1 MALTVETG
9 VVVPSADSYVSVAEC
24 SAYFSARGN
33 EAWGEVENKDA
44 ALRKA
49 TQYIDA
55 EYSFKGARVSSLQ
68 ALAWP
73 RYGVVVDGYEL
84 PAETMPRQLKEAC
97 CELALKAASDDLIA
111 DVAAQYAEEVSVGPI
126 RKKMSGLANG
136 GQKRFALVDALL
148 GPLLR
153 GGNGGASIQ
162 LVRA

>member
-1 MALTVETG
+1 MAIVIESGAGLANAEG
-9 VVVPSADSYVSVAEC
+9 YASVPEC
-24 SAYFSARGN
+24 DAYFAKLGN
-33 EAWGEVENKDA
+33 VAWDEADDKE
-44 ALRKA
+44 ALIRKA

-55 EYSFKGARVSSLQ
+55 EYSFKGSRVSSLQ

-73 RYGVVVDGYEL
+73 RYGVVFDGYDL
-84 PAETMPRQLKEAC
+84 PSGAVPKQVKAAC
-97 CELALKAASDDLIA
+97 CELALRAMAGDLIA

-162 LVRA
+162 LVRS